1 MEFRRVLFRSY
12 GMKKGLERLA
22 AAHVR
27 SVSLTDFDTI
37 AREAAG
43 AGYIAPQDI
52 ARLTAF
58 RDNPSDESW
67 IASGG
72 APEG

>member
-1 MEFRRVLFRSY
+1 MHEFYMRQAL
-12 GMKKGLERLA
+12 LL
-22 AAHVR
+22 
-27 SVSLTDFDTI
+27 